1 MRDARYFYKQSKVG
15 DATCKT
21 HASASLTSATATRYS
36 ECSTDMEVTIQSKY
50 LGPEV
55 SKYVERIFVQQLT
68 TNKLYKE
75 QKYKEAMV
83 ETFRRVD

>member
-1 MRDARYFYKQSKVG
+1 MQGTSFYKQSQVG

-21 HASASLTSATATRYS
+21 HASAESLTSATATRYS
-36 ECSTDMEVTIQSKY
+36 ECSMDMEVTIQSKY

-68 TNKLYKE
+68 ANKLYKE
-75 QKYKEAMV
+75 LKYKEAMV